1 MKVKSLNFKNFIIS
15 EAKSIAK
22 DNNFNIELK
31 ENLNVQKTNETTLDL
46 KDDFEDVN
54 VEDMLEDSKKA
65 KNLSEEV
72 SRMKDL
78 LSFNNPLL
86 KK

>member
-1 MKVKSLNFKNFIIS
+1 MKSNNLDFKEFIIS

-22 DNNFNIELK
+22 ESGFNIELK
-31 ENLNVQKTNETTLDL
+31 ENFKSDEVSESKLNIE
-46 KDDFEDVN
+46 DDFEEVN
-54 VEDMLEDSKKA
+54 VEELAKESREA

-78 LSFNNPLL
+78 LNFNNPLL
-86 KK
+86 KN